1 MSIESFATVKQVLY
15 NDIVIF
21 NLIIEKETPTPL
33 QWRFAIED
41 IRFNLEQRKLDERTF
56 GFMMDLR
63 KAGMLSIGHIQE
75 FVKLLEGFS
84 TLLEEKLIAT
94 SIYSKEGS
102 MIDLLYGIVK
112 RFYKTKKP
120 LKIVFNV
127 EDAYAHIDSHKNN
140 IIHDDD

>member
-1 MSIESFATVKQVLY
+1 MSIGSFATINQVLY
-15 NDIVIF
+15 NDSVIF
-21 NLIIEKETPTPL
+21 NLIIEKELPTPL

-41 IRFNLEQRKLDERTF
+41 IRFHLEQRKLDERTF
-56 GFMMDLR
+56 GFVMDLR
-63 KAGMLSIGHIQE
+63 KVGMLPIGHIQE

-102 MIDLLYGIVK
+102 VIDLLYSIVK
-112 RFYKTKKP
+112 RFYRTKKP
-120 LKIVFNV
+120 LKIVFNI
-127 EDAYAHIDSHKNN
+127 EDAYMHIDSHKNN